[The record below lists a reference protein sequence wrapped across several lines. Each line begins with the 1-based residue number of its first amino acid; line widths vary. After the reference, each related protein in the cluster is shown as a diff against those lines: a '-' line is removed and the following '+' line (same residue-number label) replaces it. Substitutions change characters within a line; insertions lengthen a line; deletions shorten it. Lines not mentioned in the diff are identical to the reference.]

1 MLNEIQ
7 SFFGGRAQPMM
18 AQIAEAGFEVTAEA
32 GKLTLDDVCELE
44 RTIRRHERA
53 EDSDKNGGP
62 Q

>member
-1 MLNEIQ
+1 
-7 SFFGGRAQPMM
+7 
-18 AQIAEAGFEVTAEA
+18 VTAEA